1 MVQVEI
7 SQNLQLSKHLRIHAD
22 FKKANFL
29 FDKMLQNQIFK
40 LSKIVLEIFSS
51 FKVELATSTFKV
63 DKLRRES

>member
-7 SQNLQLSKHLRIHAD
+7 SQNLQLSKHLRIQAD
-22 FKKANFL
+22 LKNANFL

-51 FKVELATSTFKV
+51 FKVHIASHLNF
-63 DKLRRES
+63 